1 MQRILEQAPGL
12 ARVHILN
19 FQTTDE
25 GSEARLFITLVKKQ
39 FNLSSQIELF
49 LLQERHR
56 RSGTQFVVDR
66 FRSFDTL
73 VVYMK

>member
-25 GSEARLFITLVKKQ
+25 GSEARLFITLVKNI
-39 FNLSSQIELF
+39 FNF
-49 LLQERHR
+49 LIP
-56 RSGTQFVVDR
+56 G
-66 FRSFDTL
+66 
-73 VVYMK
+73 

>member
-25 GSEARLFITLVKKQ
+25 GSEARFFYNTRKKH
-39 FNLSSQIELF
+39 I
-49 LLQERHR
+49 
-56 RSGTQFVVDR
+56 
-66 FRSFDTL
+66 
-73 VVYMK
+73 

>member
-25 GSEARLFITLVKKQ
+25 GSEARLNRLVKT
-39 FNLSSQIELF
+39 FANSLF
-49 LLQERHR
+49 IA
-56 RSGTQFVVDR
+56 G
-66 FRSFDTL
+66 
-73 VVYMK
+73 